1 MINKK
6 IETFLERT
14 NMNYM
19 FCLLSNLEVQRMNS
33 LPPYVKQKFE
43 KKITEI
49 AMEHISQN
57 EVPDYMM
64 DIEEARA
71 EMEKLGISV
80 EEFDEGM
87 RKAAMEEED
96 ELPLEE
102 ETEEFQGEYKS
113 TFADEDEMADDDI
126 DDEDDSDSD
135 ED

>member
-1 MINKK
+1 MINKR
-6 IETFLERT
+6 IETFLEHT

-43 KKITEI
+43 QKITEI
-49 AMEHISQN
+49 AMDHVAQN

-80 EEFDEGM
+80 EEFDAGI
-87 RKAAMEEED
+87 KKAMEDEEELELETDLDVFQGDYKPSYSEED
-96 ELPLEE
+96 EDL
-102 ETEEFQGEYKS
+102 
-113 TFADEDEMADDDI
+113 MDDDI
-126 DDEDDSDSD
+126 DEDDSDTD